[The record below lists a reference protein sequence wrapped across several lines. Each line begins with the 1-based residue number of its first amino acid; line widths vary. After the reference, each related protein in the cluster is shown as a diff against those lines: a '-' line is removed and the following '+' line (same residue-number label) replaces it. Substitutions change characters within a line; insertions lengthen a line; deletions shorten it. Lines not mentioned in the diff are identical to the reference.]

1 MRRTYYKLTITLKSP
16 LSLGSGIS
24 DNTDSDVLL
33 DGRGIPFIPATS
45 VAGVIRH
52 SLDGET
58 ADRLFG
64 EIGEDE
70 HASMVIVYDAVCT
83 GKNNIAVRNSV
94 MLLDKVAADMCKF
107 DFEAVE
113 TGAEF
118 TGYIELIDCG
128 ENDDNII
135 FEAVEK
141 INLGL
146 LRFGHKTSRGYGVC
160 EVTQCLKLTF
170 DDIDKWIY
178 FDMFDETCWISA
190 ENMELKSDID
200 ISRITLFLRQRGAV
214 SVRSYVTE
222 PSDGNETAPDYEQL
236 SLRKGTP
243 VIPGTSW
250 AGAFRERFCEFT
262 DNETCKRLFGF
273 IEENKKD
280 AVNKKS
286 AIYFG
291 ESIISNAKAKTITR
305 NSIDRYTCG
314 TADGALY
321 TEKTVYNGDT
331 ELDIIITEK
340 QSAGVYSALT
350 AVIADLDNGFLSV
363 GGLGSVGRGL
373 FTVEKILVNGADK
386 TAEFK
391 NFDFAKV
398 TEALA
403 DV

>member
-1 MRRTYYKLTITLKSP
+1 MRRTYYKLTMKLKSP
-16 LSLGSGIS
+16 LSLGSGLS
-24 DNTDSDVLL
+24 DNTDSDVLI
-33 DGRGIPFIPATS
+33 DSRGIPFIPATS

-64 EIGEDE
+64 KIGKDE
-70 HASMVIVYDAVCT
+70 HTSAVIVYDAVCI
-83 GKNNIAVRNSV
+83 GKNNIAVRDSV
-94 MLLDKVAADMCKF
+94 ELLDKAAVDMHKF

-118 TGYIELIDCG
+118 IGYIELIDCG

-135 FEAVEK
+135 LEAVEK
-141 INLGL
+141 INMGL

-160 EVTQCLKLTF
+160 EVTRRLKLTF

-178 FDMFDETCWISA
+178 FDMFDETCWTSA
-190 ENMELKSDID
+190 ENKKLKSDID
-200 ISRITLFLRQRGAV
+200 ISKITLFLKQRGAV
-214 SVRSYVTE
+214 SIRSYVTE
-222 PSDGNETAPDYEQL
+222 PSNGDETAPDYEQL
-236 SLRKGTP
+236 SLRDGTP

-262 DNETCKRLFGF
+262 DNETCQKLFGF
-273 IEENKKD
+273 IDKNQKG

-291 ESIISNAKAKTITR
+291 ESMISNAETKIITR

-340 QSAGVYSALT
+340 QSAEVYSALA

-373 FTVEKILVNGADK
+373 FTVKKLLVNGADK

-391 NFDFAKV
+391 KFDFAKV

-403 DV
+403 NV